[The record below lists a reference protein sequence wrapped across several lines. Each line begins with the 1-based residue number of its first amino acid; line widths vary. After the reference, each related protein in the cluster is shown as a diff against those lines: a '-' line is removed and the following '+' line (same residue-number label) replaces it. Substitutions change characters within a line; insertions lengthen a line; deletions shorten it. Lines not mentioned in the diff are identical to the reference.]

1 MRYDSAA
8 DDLKVIETIRA
19 RRSRAEAMALHFDRE
34 EFDARRRRTLEA
46 MAARGIDAL
55 LLFKQERYVS

>member
-1 MRYDSAA
+1 MSQNRGC
-8 DDLKVIETIRA
+8 LRV
-19 RRSRAEAMALHFDRE
+19 EAMALHFDRE

-55 LLFKQERYVS
+55 LMFKQEKRVSLMFAVVPETC